1 MSGGVEGTRG
11 AIPRVPIRSNIVTLL
26 TRFVREICMTGAGL
40 DRIAELLHEKLKEIL
55 RRQPD

>member
-1 MSGGVEGTRG
+1 
-11 AIPRVPIRSNIVTLL
+11 
-26 TRFVREICMTGAGL
+26 MTGAGL